1 MIAYRLTG
9 ARCRCARCDELF
21 NSVSIFDRHRVG
33 SYQERGTLRRCLS
46 VDEMVVRGWA
56 RNARGFWI
64 ERQRIDVTRT
74 SHDLAMGAGLGWL
87 RHGT

>member
-9 ARCRCARCDELF
+9 IRCRCSCCGERF

-33 SYQERGTLRRCLS
+33 SYQECSALRRCLS
-46 VDEMVVRGWA
+46 IDEMVVRGWE

-64 ERQRIDVTRT
+64 ERQRIDVPLR
-74 SHDLAMGAGLGWL
+74 SSDQLRGAGIGWL

>member
-9 ARCRCARCDELF
+9 ARCRCDACGETF

-33 SYQERGTLRRCLS
+33 SYQERGALRRCLS
-46 VDEMVVRGWA
+46 VDDMVVRGWA

-64 ERQRIDVTRT
+64 ERERIDAPRR
-74 SHDLAMGAGLGWL
+74 SHDLVKGAALGWL
-87 RHGT
+87 HHGT